1 MHRGDRMNVNA
12 TVLHCVRRAI
22 LTWLLLG
29 VSTAHAAN
37 VNVRV
42 DRTRLYD
49 NESLHL
55 TIEHP
60 GTQAVQLDTTP
71 LLKDFDL
78 IDSMQSSQMQ
88 IVNGKSSAR
97 HSWIITLAP
106 KHAGELTIPALQV
119 GSDSTTPIT
128 LNVHKADPK
137 QQARTQDVFVELSTE
152 SLTPLVQSQVVV
164 TIKLWHAVPVREIA
178 LSRLDGP
185 DMLIER
191 LGDDTTYIA
200 QREKRQFEV
209 LERRYAIFP
218 QRSGPLTLPGVR
230 FTGKVP
236 DKRMRRSEM
245 PNNDDFG
252 DPFGLLQALV
262 AVRGKSS
269 DVVLDV
275 QPRQMNQTHATW
287 LPATKLQLRETWP
300 SEPSSITVGVP
311 FARTITL
318 QVDGLT
324 AAQIPA
330 LTLPDADG
338 MKVYAE
344 TPRPKQ
350 QSNADGIQ
358 TTVDYA
364 FTVVAARPGELI
376 MPSIDIPWW
385 STTTNSAQLARL
397 PDRHVAVIG
406 EASAAVA
413 TTATPDTDASA
424 NGATAATSDAIVAAP
439 ANTAEL
445 RWSLAGVLAVGAI
458 GAVMWRRQRDK
469 LATPMLQLRQR
480 SAVDKLRRRFAD
492 ACTRSNAPAA
502 RDALLAYAAALKQD
516 SPPRTLA
523 ALADTLPAAAQNAV
537 LTLDQALYSNQSGT
551 WRGEDLLAAADA
563 IKLGDEK
570 ITQDRKMVLTELY
583 PPTPPVGKK

>member
-1 MHRGDRMNVNA
+1 MNLNI
-12 TVLHCVRRAI
+12 TVVVWIWRASLTI
-22 LTWLLLG
+22 LMLG
-29 VSTAHAAN
+29 LSTAHAGNISA
-37 VNVRV
+37 RV

-60 GTQAVQLDTTP
+60 GTKAVQLDTKP

-106 KHAGELTIPALQV
+106 KHLGALTIPALHV
-119 GSDSTTPIT
+119 GADTTTPIT
-128 LNVHKADPK
+128 LDVRKADPK
-137 QQARTQDVFVELSTE
+137 QQARTQDVFVELSTDT
-152 SLTPLVQSQVVV
+152 LTPAIQSQVVV

-191 LGDDTTYIA
+191 LGDDTAYVA
-200 QREKRQFEV
+200 QREKRRFDV

-218 QRSGPLTLPGVR
+218 QRSGPLTLPGVH

-236 DKRMRRSEM
+236 DKRMRGNDM
-245 PNNDDFG
+245 PNNDAFG
-252 DPFGLLQALV
+252 DPFSLLQALV
-262 AVRGKSS
+262 SVRGKSS

-275 QPRQMNQTHATW
+275 QPRPASQTHVAW
-287 LPATKLQLRETWP
+287 LPATRLQLSETWP
-300 SEPSSITVGVP
+300 SKPTPISAGVP
-311 FARTITL
+311 FTRTITL

-330 LTLPDADG
+330 LTLPDTTG

-344 TPRPKQ
+344 APRPKQ
-350 QSNADGIQ
+350 QANAAGIQ

-364 FTVVAARPGELI
+364 FTVVAARSGELI
-376 MPSIDIPWW
+376 MPSVDVPWW

-397 PDRHVAVIG
+397 PDRNIAVTG
-406 EASAAVA
+406 EASTAVA
-413 TTATPDTDASA
+413 AATTPNAAAAADTTATTTEANVASPA
-424 NGATAATSDAIVAAP
+424 KTAGP
-439 ANTAEL
+439 W
-445 RWSLAGVLAVGAI
+445 WSLAGLLTVGAI
-458 GAVMWRRQRDK
+458 GAVTWRRQRGK
-469 LATPMLQLRQR
+469 PGAPILQLRQR
-480 SAVDKLRRRFAD
+480 GAVDKLRRRFAD
-492 ACTRSNAPAA
+492 ACARNDAPAT
-502 RDALLAYAAALKQD
+502 RDALLAYAAALTKD
-516 SPPRTLA
+516 APPRTLA
-523 ALADTLPAAAQNAV
+523 ALADTLPTAAQNAV
-537 LTLDQALYSNQSGT
+537 LALDQALYSNQNGT

-563 IKLGDEK
+563 IKLADEDPP
-570 ITQDRKMVLTELY
+570 QDRKMVLAELY
-583 PPTPPVGKK
+583 PPTPPAGKK